1 LEDIVNPLLW
11 SFVLLSLA
19 VVFIALEVFL
29 PSGGMLAFLAC
40 CSMIAAI
47 VVGFM
52 HGFRPGMTVTLATLV
67 VLPLSVG
74 LALKIWPKTPI
85 GKRMVCVP
93 PEGDEQVLPVAQLKQ
108 RETLVG
114 RVGTATTKMLPS
126 GEVEIAGEIFD
137 AVTAGMAVEP
147 GQVVEVIDVRANRI
161 VVKPTSRQLSP
172 NDDPLEQPLED
183 FGFDSIQG
191 V

>member
-1 LEDIVNPLLW
+1 
-11 SFVLLSLA
+11 
-19 VVFIALEVFL
+19 
-29 PSGGMLAFLAC
+29 
-40 CSMIAAI
+40 
-47 VVGFM
+47 
-52 HGFRPGMTVTLATLV
+52 
-67 VLPLSVG
+67 
-74 LALKIWPKTPI
+74 
-85 GKRMVCVP
+85 
-93 PEGDEQVLPVAQLKQ
+93 
-108 RETLVG
+108 
-114 RVGTATTKMLPS
+114 GTATTKMLPS